1 MAKKICLD
9 PGHYGSKYNA
19 GAVSGYYESAIVW
32 KLTMYEKD
40 YLEDMGIEVVLTRDS
55 ITKNPALT
63 TRGKAAKGCD
73 LFVSN
78 HTNACDTPSV
88 DRASVIHLHDRK
100 ETNIDEKSKEFANK
114 IAAVV
119 KSTMGL
125 KNVSKV
131 YSKVDTVDR
140 DGNGVKDDNYYGVL
154 HGAFIAGV
162 PGAIVEHSFHTNAN
176 VCRWL
181 MNDDNLKKLAK
192 ACAVCMAEFVGVKP
206 STKKPV
212 ATTAPTTTATTT
224 SSKSKVTVKDVVT
237 IADNAV
243 YYTTGK
249 AVPAWV
255 RKKQWIVKSVSGS
268 RVVIDKSIDG
278 NNAINSAID
287 AKYLTVVK
295 KTTTTSSTTTV
306 KVPFKVKVVV
316 ADLNIRT
323 GAGTNYTKTG
333 DVVKPGVY
341 TITEVKTGKGSTAG
355 WGKLKSGAGW
365 ISLDYA
371 TKI

>member
-40 YLEDMGIEVVLTRDS
+40 YLEDMGIEVVLTRNS
-55 ITKNPALT
+55 IDKNPALT

-78 HTNACDTPSV
+78 HTNACSTPST
-88 DRASVIHLHDRK
+88 DRASVIHLVDRK
-100 ETNIDEKSKEFANK
+100 TTNIDEKSKEFANK
-114 IAAVV
+114 IATVV

-131 YSKVDTVDR
+131 YSKVDTTDR

-154 HGAFIAGV
+154 HGAFLVGV
-162 PGAIVEHSFHTNAN
+162 PGAIVEHSFHTNVN
-176 VCRWL
+176 TCKWL
-181 MNDDNLKKLAK
+181 MNDNNLKKLAK
-192 ACAVCMAEFVGVKP
+192 ACAECMAEFVGVNPKA
-206 STKKPV
+206 TVTPV
-212 ATTAPTTTATTT
+212 ARPTT
-224 SSKSKVTVKDVVT
+224 SSSNKKVNAKDVVS
-237 IADNAV
+237 IVDNAV

-255 RKKQWIVKSVSGS
+255 KKKQWIVKSVSGS
-268 RVVIDKSIDG
+268 RAVIDKSTDG

-287 AKYLTVVK
+287 VKYLTVVK
-295 KTTTTSSTTTV
+295 KSTTTSTNTI
-306 KVPFKVKVVV
+306 KCPLKVKVTVT
-316 ADLNIRT
+316 DLNIRT
-323 GAGTNYTKTG
+323 GAGTNYTKIG
-333 DVVKPGVY
+333 DYVKPGVY
-341 TITEVKTGKGSTAG
+341 TITEVKAGKGSKAG

-371 TKI
+371 TKL

>member
-40 YLEDMGIEVVLTRDS
+40 YLEDLGIEVVLTRNS
-55 ITKNPALT
+55 IDKNPALT

-78 HTNACDTPSV
+78 HTNACSTPST
-88 DRASVIHLHDRK
+88 DRASVIHLIDRK

-131 YSKVDTVDR
+131 YSKVDTTDR

-154 HGAFIAGV
+154 HGAFVAGV
-162 PGAIVEHSFHTNAN
+162 PGVIIEHSFHTNVN
-176 VCRWL
+176 SCKWL

-192 ACAVCMAEFVGVKP
+192 ACAECMAEYLGV
-206 STKKPV
+206 STTPKK
-212 ATTAPTTTATTT
+212 TTTTTT
-224 SSKSKVTVKDVVT
+224 TTKSKISVKDVVT

-268 RVVIDKSIDG
+268 RVVIDKSTDG

-295 KTTTTSSTTTV
+295 KTTTTSTSTTV
-306 KVPFKVKVVV
+306 KVPFKVKVTVT
-316 ADLNIRT
+316 DLNIRT
-323 GAGTNYTKTG
+323 GAGTNYAKIG
-333 DVVKPGVY
+333 DHLKPGVY
-341 TITEVKTGKGSTAG
+341 TITEVKAGKGSTAG

-371 TKI
+371 TKL